1 MAREPKEENGFVKM
15 GLPVTTVTAQY
26 SLKIMLFV
34 ATLAVSFI
42 PFSKQ
47 NTLSFKQNTFHFK
60 HLMNL
65 LEQRVV
71 LVQQLRT

>member
-42 PFSKQ
+42 PFSNEKIS
-47 NTLSFKQNTFHFK
+47 LSSKTYFI
-60 HLMNL
+60 LSI
-65 LEQRVV
+65 
-71 LVQQLRT
+71 

>member
-15 GLPVTTVTAQY
+15 GLPVTTVAAQY

-42 PFSKQ
+42 PLSNEKISFSRKTYF
-47 NTLSFKQNTFHFK
+47 NLSI
-60 HLMNL
+60 
-65 LEQRVV
+65 
-71 LVQQLRT
+71 

>member
-34 ATLAVSFI
+34 ATLAVSFFYLFLMKRSLFQAKHI
-42 PFSKQ
+42 
-47 NTLSFKQNTFHFK
+47 SF
-60 HLMNL
+60 
-65 LEQRVV
+65 
-71 LVQQLRT
+71 